1 MRVSKVTLTV
11 DLSAT
16 GNSLPVE
23 IMFLNGYS
31 IVASWTG
38 TPTGTLTLEGSNN
51 AWNEDALIPSQAN
64 ASTSATWVAING
76 SSTSLTGAAGSYMWN
91 ASDQNFQAVRVKYTR
106 TNGTGTLTGYFRGKS
121 GT

>member
-38 TPTGTLTLEGSNN
+38 TPTGTLSLEGSNN
-51 AWNEDALIPSQAN
+51 AWDENALIPSQTN
-64 ASTSATWVAING
+64 SSSSATWVAING

-91 ASDQNFQAVRVKYTR
+91 AADQNFQAVRIKYTR
-106 TNGTGTLTGYFRGKS
+106 TSGTGSLTGHFRGKS